1 MAGKKST
8 DHSIRA
14 VILAAGKGV
23 RMRSEIPKVLHS
35 LHGKPLVVHVIE
47 NVRGAGI
54 DDIIVV
60 VGYMGT
66 RVMETVGGD
75 VQYVWQHE
83 QRGTGHAVMQAEAVL
98 GGFNGLLLVA
108 CGDVPLIK
116 PRTIRRMLEAAVVPG
131 VKAVV
136 LSMVPENPSG
146 YGRIINDGNG
156 ALLRIVEERDAT
168 DDQRMIAE
176 VNTGTYVFHSDVL
189 FNGLK
194 TVTTGNV
201 QGEYYLP
208 DVFAFIRE
216 SGWSTGVV
224 RLADAVEGSGI
235 NSVEELLRLE
245 SNSGAANLQ

>member
-1 MAGKKST
+1 MAEKKSA
-8 DHSIRA
+8 DNFIRA

-35 LHGKPLVVHVIE
+35 LHGKPLVVHVVE
-47 NVRGAGI
+47 NVRGGGI

-60 VGYMGT
+60 VGYMGA
-66 RVMETVGGD
+66 RVMETIGGD

-83 QRGTGHAVMQAEAVL
+83 QRGTGHAVMQAEAAL
-98 GGFNGLLLVA
+98 DGFNGLLLVA

-116 PRTIRRMLEAAVVPG
+116 PRTIRHMVEEAGGPG

-146 YGRIINDGNG
+146 YGRIVKDQDG

-168 DDQRMIAE
+168 DDEKMIAE

-194 TVTTGNV
+194 TVTTGNA

-208 DVFAFIRE
+208 DVFAFIRA
-216 SGWSTGVV
+216 SGWSTKVV
-224 RLADAVEGSGI
+224 RLADAIEGSGI

-245 SNSGAANLQ
+245 NDSGAVSCQ